1 MLPGI
6 GVFGTGNTVKLL
18 VPMLR
23 AKGFKV
29 EAIWGTTYSAA
40 EKVAL
45 DLNIPF
51 CTNHID
57 ELLLR
62 KDVDL
67 VCIICPPNQH
77 SQIAVKA
84 LGIGKHVLCDKPAA
98 LCQAQVLKMV
108 HASQYYPTLIS
119 VLTHGLRFLPA
130 FTVMKKAI
138 QSDYY
143 VGNVTVCDVH
153 VHCGNMISD
162 TYDWTCD
169 DAMGGGLLSLIG
181 SHIIDIITFLIN
193 QKAVRV
199 HGTLHT
205 FMKTTNQINGIR
217 RISADDF
224 CTFQVI
230 NLTIINQM
238 SICPFQH
245 NSKIA
250 IKPII

>member
-6 GVFGTGNTVKLL
+6 GVFGTGSIVKLL
-18 VPMLR
+18 VPLLR
-23 AKGFKV
+23 SRGFKV
-29 EAIWGTTYSAA
+29 EAIWGTTFSVA
-40 EKVAL
+40 EEVAI

-51 CTNHID
+51 YTNHID

-108 HASQYYPTLIS
+108 HASQYYPSLIS

-130 FTVMKKAI
+130 FTAMRKAI
-138 QSDYY
+138 LQDLY
-143 VGNVTVCDVH
+143 VGDITVCDVQ
-153 VHCGNMISD
+153 VHCGNLISG

-169 DAMGGGLLSLIG
+169 EAMGGGLLSLIG
-181 SHIIDIITFLIN
+181 SHIIDVITFLLN
-193 QKAVRV
+193 QKAVCV
-199 HGTLHT
+199 HGTLKT
-205 FMKTTNQINGIR
+205 FTKTTDRINGIR
-217 RISADDF
+217 RITADDF
-224 CTFQVI
+224 CTFQV
-230 NLTIINQM
+230 
-238 SICPFQH
+238 
-245 NSKIA
+245 
-250 IKPII
+250 